1 PRSAPPPA
9 PDCQSPEQVRRG
21 SEGVY
26 PPRGSRRRPPTF
38 RWADFSV
45 RLFRST
51 PGSAPPTGEPMPAS
65 ITCSSCQTRLKAP
78 DSTGGKTIRCPRCSA
93 VLRVPAQPPAAT
105 ARPAAP
111 APTAVSPAR
120 REQPPAPPPPRR
132 AVEKAPAEP
141 RRPASRRATAAVLDA
156 APAPARG
163 GGEETLAPG
172 EEVVYAG
179 RSSRRVAIL
188 QQLPIG
194 LLVICVT
201 GFVAWLLWW
210 AETVPSRWAPT
221 MLPLALVVVA
231 VMVFLYSLPTL
242 FASTRYF

>member
-93 VLRVPAQPPAAT
+93 VVRVPAQPPAAT

-120 REQPPAPPPPRR
+120 RAKPASPPPPPPAGALTRPR
-132 AVEKAPAEP
+132 PNLPGLRPPRPRLAHAPP
-141 RRPASRRATAAVLDA
+141 SA
-156 APAPARG
+156 APPARVG
-163 GGEETLAPG
+163 GWGGAAAASEDGGEGPWGG
-172 EEVVYAG
+172 ELEGGADLHLHLL
-179 RSSRRVAIL
+179 VAIAVPGREKPL
-188 QQLPIG
+188 GHADAGIREAAACALGQL
-194 LLVICVT
+194 
-201 GFVAWLLWW
+201 
-210 AETVPSRWAPT
+210 
-221 MLPLALVVVA
+221 
-231 VMVFLYSLPTL
+231 
-242 FASTRYF
+242 